1 MTPSTPANIRSYIQ
15 HHQLIGI
22 SFVTTDRPETVHPRI
37 IESEN
42 RLYVYGRT
50 KGSKLGRIELTEF
63 LLLLTRGA
71 PGLAVG
77 ATRKSDG
84 RQTSISFSK
93 PASITYSTAFARL
106 LQDFA

>member
-1 MTPSTPANIRSYIQ
+1 MTPNTPANIRYHIQ
-15 HHQLIGI
+15 DHQLVGI

-42 RLYVYGRT
+42 CLFVYGRT
-50 KGSKLGRIELTEF
+50 KGSKLGRIELMEF
-63 LLLLTRGA
+63 LLLLARGT

-84 RQTSISFSK
+84 RQTSISFAK

>member
-1 MTPSTPANIRSYIQ
+1 MTPITPANIRSHIQ
-15 HHQLIGI
+15 DHQLVSI
-22 SFVTTDRPETVHPRI
+22 SFVTTTRPEIVHPRL

-42 RLYVYGRT
+42 RLFVYGRT
-50 KGSKLGRIELTEF
+50 KGSKLGRIELVEF
-63 LLLLTRGA
+63 LSLLARGT

-93 PASITYSTAFARL
+93 PASVTYSTAFARL